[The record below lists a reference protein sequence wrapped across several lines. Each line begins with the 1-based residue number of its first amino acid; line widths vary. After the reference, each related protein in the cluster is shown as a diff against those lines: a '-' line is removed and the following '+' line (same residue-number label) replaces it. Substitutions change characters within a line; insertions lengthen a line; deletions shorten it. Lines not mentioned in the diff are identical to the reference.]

1 MPAVPGALTLLT
13 VHAHPDDE
21 TIGTGGTM
29 ARYAAEG
36 IRVVCV
42 TCTYGE
48 NGEIVV
54 PEMDTPDNHERLG
67 EIRQD
72 ELARALARLGR
83 IEHRWLGY
91 RDSGM
96 VGTPENDD
104 ARSFWQADVGEAT
117 ERLVRIVREVRPH
130 VVTTYNAFGGYGH
143 PDHVRSA
150 EVARAAFERAGD
162 AAAFPGHIGDG
173 LRPWQP
179 LKLYAQ
185 TIDAGRRQDPELLA
199 ILEERDIPSAF
210 IPPPDETDEARAE
223 REGWWARMADA
234 AGPLTSRVDVTEH
247 VEAKLAAMREHVTQI
262 RAKSWFLAFTPDEMR
277 RFNPTE
283 DFSLVES
290 RLPVRLPETDLFAGL
305 R

>member
-1 MPAVPGALTLLT
+1 VPAALTLLT

-21 TIGTGGTM
+21 TIGTGGAM

-54 PEMDTPDNHERLG
+54 PEMDTPDHHARLG
-67 EIRQD
+67 EIRQE

-83 IEHRWLGY
+83 VEHRWLGY

-96 VGTPENDD
+96 MGAPENEDP
-104 ARSFWQADVGEAT
+104 RSFWKADLTEAT

-130 VVTTYNAFGGYGH
+130 VVTIYNAFGGYGH
-143 PDHVRSA
+143 PDHIRSG
-150 EVARAAFERAGD
+150 EVGRAAFERAGD
-162 AAAFPGHIGDG
+162 ATAFPEQAADG
-173 LRPWQP
+173 LQPWQP
-179 LKLYAQ
+179 LKLYEQ
-185 TIDAGRRQDPELLA
+185 TFEAGRREDPELLQL
-199 ILEERDIPSAF
+199 LEERDIAAPWR
-210 IPPPDETDEARAE
+210 PPPDETDEARAE
-223 REGWWARMADA
+223 REAWWARMLAA
-234 AGPLTSRVDVTEH
+234 AGPLTTRVDVSSYA
-247 VEAKLAAMREHVTQI
+247 EAKLAALREHVTQI
-262 RAKSWFLAFTPDEMR
+262 APKSWFLALDADELR
-277 RFNPTE
+277 RFSPTE

-290 RLPVRLPETDLFAGL
+290 RLPVRLPESDLFAGL

>member
-1 MPAVPGALTLLT
+1 MTGALTLLT

-29 ARYAAEG
+29 ARYAADG
-36 IRVVCV
+36 VRVVCV

-54 PEMDTPDNHERLG
+54 PEMDTPENHERLG

-72 ELARALARLGR
+72 EIARALARLGR

-104 ARSFWQADVGEAT
+104 PRSFWQADRDEAVG
-117 ERLVRIVREVRPH
+117 RMVRILREVRPH

-150 EVARAAFERAGD
+150 EIARAAFERAGD
-162 AAAFPGHIGDG
+162 ASAYAEHDADG

-179 LKLYAQ
+179 LKLYEQ
-185 TIDAGRRQDPELLA
+185 TFEAGRRRNPELIAL
-199 ILEERDIPSAF
+199 LEERDIPSPWL
-210 IPPPDETDEARAE
+210 PPPDETDEARAQ
-223 REGWWARMADA
+223 REAWWEQMVAA
-234 AGPLTSRVDVTEH
+234 AGPLTTRVDIGEFVDH
-247 VEAKLAAMREHVTQI
+247 KLAAMREHVTQI
-262 RAKSWFLAFTPDEMR
+262 AAKSWFLAFSADETR
-277 RFNPTE
+277 RFQGTE
-283 DFSLVES
+283 DYTLVES
-290 RLPVRLPETDLFAGL
+290 RLPVRLPESDLFAGL

>member
-1 MPAVPGALTLLT
+1 MTGALTLLT

-29 ARYAAEG
+29 ARYAADG

-54 PEMDTPDNHERLG
+54 PEMDTPENHARLG

-72 ELARALARLGR
+72 EIASALARLGR

-104 ARSFWQADVGEAT
+104 ARSFWRADRDEAVG
-117 ERLVRIVREVRPH
+117 RMVRIVREVRPH

-143 PDHVRSA
+143 PDHIRSA
-150 EVARAAFERAGD
+150 EIARAAFERAGD
-162 AAAFPGHIGDG
+162 PAAYPDAAGDG

-179 LKLYAQ
+179 LKLYEQ
-185 TIDAGRRQDPELLA
+185 TFEAGRRRNPELLA
-199 ILEERDIPSAF
+199 LLEERGIPSPWL
-210 IPPPDETDEARAE
+210 PPPDETDEARE
-223 REGWWARMADA
+223 QREAWWGQMVAA
-234 AGPLTSRVDVTEH
+234 AGPLTTRVDIADYVEH
-247 VEAKLAAMREHVTQI
+247 KLAAMREHVTQI
-262 RAKSWFLAFTPDEMR
+262 AAKSWFLAFSADEMR
-277 RFNPTE
+277 RFQGTE
-283 DFSLVES
+283 DYSLVES

>member
-1 MPAVPGALTLLT
+1 VPAALTLLT
-13 VHAHPDDE
+13 IHAHPDDE

-48 NGEIVV
+48 NGEIVA
-54 PEMDTPDNHERLG
+54 PGMDTPEYHARLG
-67 EIRQD
+67 EIRQE

-96 VGTPENDD
+96 LGTPENDD
-104 ARSFWQADVGEAT
+104 PRSFWKADQGEAT
-117 ERLVRIVREVRPH
+117 ERLVRIIRDVRPH

-143 PDHVRSA
+143 PDHIRSG
-150 EVARAAFERAGD
+150 EVGRAAFERAGD
-162 AAAFPGHIGDG
+162 ATAYPEQAADG
-173 LRPWQP
+173 LGPWQP
-179 LKLYAQ
+179 LKLYEQ
-185 TIDAGRRQDPELLA
+185 TFEARRREDPELLRL
-199 ILEERDIPSAF
+199 LEERDIPSPWR
-210 IPPPDETDEARAE
+210 PPPDESDEARVE
-223 REGWWARMADA
+223 REAWWARMLAA
-234 AGPLTSRVDVTEH
+234 AGPLTTRVDVSDFAET
-247 VEAKLAAMREHVTQI
+247 KLAALREHVTQI
-262 RAKSWFLAFTPDEMR
+262 AAKSWFLALDADEMR
-277 RFNPTE
+277 RFSPTE

-290 RLPVRLPETDLFAGL
+290 RLPVRLPESDLFAGL

>member
-1 MPAVPGALTLLT
+1 MTALTLLT

-36 IRVVCV
+36 VRVVCV

-54 PEMDTPDNHERLG
+54 PEMDTPEHHERLG
-67 EIRQD
+67 EIRR
-72 ELARALARLGR
+72 EEIARALARLGR

-96 VGTPENDD
+96 AGTPENDD
-104 ARSFWQADVGEAT
+104 PRSFWRADLGEAV
-117 ERLVRIVREVRPH
+117 ERLVRILRQLRPH

-143 PDHVRSA
+143 PDHVRSS

-162 AAAFPGHIGDG
+162 ASAFPEQAADG

-179 LKLYAQ
+179 LKLYEQ
-185 TIDAGRRQDPELLA
+185 TFDARRRQDPEVLRVM
-199 ILEERDIPSAF
+199 EEREIPSPW
-210 IPPPDETDEARAE
+210 IPRSDETDEARAE
-223 REGWWARMADA
+223 REAWSARMMAA
-234 AGPLTSRVDVTEH
+234 AGPLTTRIDVSAH
-247 VEAKLAAMREHVTQI
+247 AEAKLAALREHVTQI
-262 RAKSWFLAFTPDEMR
+262 AERSWFLAFDADELR
-277 RFNPTE
+277 RFYPTE
-283 DFSLVES
+283 DYSLVES
-290 RLPVRLPETDLFAGL
+290 RLPVRLPENDLFAGL